1 MAPLTPS
8 VPRGG
13 RTRGAAEQGP
23 LQGLYPRGPRATA
36 SLSDV
41 TRVSLRKCPAVPR
54 RWSGGHALH
63 WRLAVRNHL
72 KTRGDCQLTS
82 DGGSFPR
89 ELIPSGGGKSGRE
102 GGGWTGPPA
111 HAEGPATHT
120 RTGTHTCKHL
130 HTHACTAHPSTAL
143 PAHTTGFCSDDILEK
158 AKLQGQ
164 RRDQGSRGLGDRRE
178 LGRWGTVVTVIQ
190 SHAFVTPSASTA
202 CTSCLNFF
210 KL

>member
-1 MAPLTPS
+1 MHYKKPPLCAPHPRRSDFSHAGGSPGQPDAKSQDGGTRMAPLAPS

-13 RTRGAAEQGP
+13 RTRGTAEQGP
-23 LQGLYPRGPRATA
+23 LQGLYPRGPHATA

-102 GGGWTGPPA
+102 GGGRTGPLA
-111 HAEGPATHT
+111 HEEGPETHAH
-120 RTGTHTCKHL
+120 TGTHTCKHL
-130 HTHACTAHPSTAL
+130 HTHACTAHPLNS
-143 PAHTTGFCSDDILEK
+143 P
-158 AKLQGQ
+158 
-164 RRDQGSRGLGDRRE
+164 
-178 LGRWGTVVTVIQ
+178 
-190 SHAFVTPSASTA
+190 ASTYHGV
-202 CTSCLNFF
+202 LFR
-210 KL
+210 